1 VETLFFIIIL
11 MIFGF
16 YSYPAILWLL
26 FIAIYSVIFYDVGV
40 YFWIVFITFSI
51 FILNEKI
58 RQNFII
64 IPILKYLKSNEINF
78 KIFKNIF
85 YFNEHTFLTNTFK
98 SYKEKKLTKEENDF
112 LRNDVEKLFI
122 FENNRYLDFIKN
134 KKLFALCIPKEYAG
148 LGFSFFSYLKIIEKF
163 AFHCS
168 SLNINDILINSINS
182 SKILLKYGT
191 KKQKEYYLPKIAKEE
206 EIIEFIFTKTN
217 FKGEVFKD
225 ANEELKIKLEF
236 NFKDYNNISTLI
248 IVAFDL
254 YDPKHLILKNT
265 NLVTTFALINIETI
279 KNTNSSENLTINYK
293 DIIGEPSH
301 TQNQKSFIKSL
312 FFYKKASFLSLC
324 IGQSKSNL
332 KLINSYS
339 SLKDEYEVSK
349 KEIKEIEEKIAKI
362 VSFNYLSTNLR
373 NYFFSINKD
382 DSNIDFFNHI
392 INYHISKNF
401 KKIAFITI
409 DILDSNKFQKIKK
422 RVYEFIEYSNNLDK
436 SSFDFEHIFIKN
448 KSIVIIDKTLQNY
461 ISSSINANIKSFI
474 FFLTRGY
481 FIKVD
486 KELKRHKKSLIWVS
500 TNFNALLN
508 FSSLLS
514 KKRKKII
521 NEKLIDIFSW
531 IHLLKLI
538 IKENEDNQNSNYK
551 FLVDYI
557 CQYGFYQIQ
566 KEKENIF
573 QEIPTFKILLP
584 FIRLNP
590 YALKPNNKI
599 NTKII
604 KFIKNRENLDEI
616 CASLSFLKDNNKT
629 IFFELD
635 EALKL
640 QNECEDLHERIKYA
654 IKHKTLKKNHFS
666 ETIKQANKTGVITKK
681 EYEKLDFAY
690 KKRLNLFT

>member
-1 VETLFFIIIL
+1 
-11 MIFGF
+11 M
-16 YSYPAILWLL
+16 
-26 FIAIYSVIFYDVGV
+26 
-40 YFWIVFITFSI
+40 
-51 FILNEKI
+51 
-58 RQNFII
+58 
-64 IPILKYLKSNEINF
+64 
-78 KIFKNIF
+78 
-85 YFNEHTFLTNTFK
+85 
-98 SYKEKKLTKEENDF
+98 
-112 LRNDVEKLFI
+112 
-122 FENNRYLDFIKN
+122 
-134 KKLFALCIPKEYAG
+134 
-148 LGFSFFSYLKIIEKF
+148 
-163 AFHCS
+163 
-168 SLNINDILINSINS
+168 
-182 SKILLKYGT
+182 
-191 KKQKEYYLPKIAKEE
+191 
-206 EIIEFIFTKTN
+206 
-217 FKGEVFKD
+217 
-225 ANEELKIKLEF
+225 
-236 NFKDYNNISTLI
+236 
-248 IVAFDL
+248 
-254 YDPKHLILKNT
+254 
-265 NLVTTFALINIETI
+265 
-279 KNTNSSENLTINYK
+279 
-293 DIIGEPSH
+293 
-301 TQNQKSFIKSL
+301 
-312 FFYKKASFLSLC
+312 
-324 IGQSKSNL
+324 
-332 KLINSYS
+332 
-339 SLKDEYEVSK
+339 
-349 KEIKEIEEKIAKI
+349 
-362 VSFNYLSTNLR
+362 
-373 NYFFSINKD
+373 
-382 DSNIDFFNHI
+382 
-392 INYHISKNF
+392 
-401 KKIAFITI
+401 
-409 DILDSNKFQKIKK
+409 
-422 RVYEFIEYSNNLDK
+422 
-436 SSFDFEHIFIKN
+436 
-448 KSIVIIDKTLQNY
+448 DKTLQNY
-461 ISSSINANIKSFI
+461 ISSSINLNIKSFI

-486 KELKRHKKSLIWVS
+486 KELKRHKKNLIWVS

-604 KFIKNRENLDEI
+604 KFIKNKENLDEI

-654 IKHKTLKKNHFS
+654 IKHKTLKKTHFS